1 MVSHLFWQCIFLNFH
16 YLPLIRQNQLCLWTK
31 PHCTGAR
38 GRGTPHNKYR
48 SEQNQHYC
56 SALQDNAVG
65 SVFLFS
71 LNAKG
76 NTCSHDISPSIIP
89 LFLAQQEILNQL
101 SSNSKTLT
109 PHNFCENK
117 QADYGDTRGTLPRTK
132 GCCASAVVIFCS
144 GW

>member
-1 MVSHLFWQCIFLNFH
+1 MHLPE
-16 YLPLIRQNQLCLWTK
+16 LPLFAIDKAKSVVPLNQTAL
-31 PHCTGAR
+31 HRGQ

-65 SVFLFS
+65 SIFLFS

-76 NTCSHDISPSIIP
+76 NPCSHDISPSIIP
-89 LFLAQQEILNQL
+89 FFLAQQEILNQL

-109 PHNFCENK
+109 PHSFCENK
-117 QADYGDTRGTLPRTK
+117 QADYGDTRGSLPQTK
-132 GCCASAVVIFCS
+132 GCCATAVMIFYS
-144 GW
+144 G